1 MNHEYRILQD
11 MLIAGKIDTNEFK
24 ERIDTIEPDTYMGL
38 SQQYIKDEIS
48 DEEFTKRRNRLKR
61 IPINT
66 YVSISEKFMQGEI
79 SEDEFVE
86 RYNRLIEQEAEK
98 HWEPVEPHEHI

>member
-1 MNHEYRILQD
+1 MDSNAI
-11 MLIAGKIDTNEFK
+11 K
-24 ERIDTIEPDTYMGL
+24 PDTYMSL

-48 DEEFTKRRNRLKR
+48 DEEFTKRCNRLKR

-66 YVSISEKFMQGEI
+66 YASISEKFMQGEI

-86 RYNRLIEQEAEK
+86 RYNRLVEQEVEK